1 MPISVLGNR
10 PAHGLTPGRAAG
22 TAALGRRA
30 SFTPLLSRRA
40 GGHGFTMVEL
50 LIVIAIIAIAIG
62 LVAVTLPD
70 GDAAKLEEEGARLT
84 ALLDTA
90 RAEARV
96 SGTAVRWVPRAAAS
110 AGVDDGVA
118 HFVFVGLPP
127 KVVLPT
133 RWLDPR
139 TTAYIAG
146 ASSVLLGPEAILPPQ
161 RIVLRLQD
169 RRLELASDGLGSFV
183 VPAPK
188 ADTTAALGTQ

>member
-1 MPISVLGNR
+1 MPTSDLGNR
-10 PAHGLTPGRAAG
+10 ARPGLISARAAG
-22 TAALGRRA
+22 TAALPKRA
-30 SFTPLLSRRA
+30 A
-40 GGHGFTMVEL
+40 GAGFTMVEL

-70 GDAAKLEEEGARLT
+70 GDSAKLEEEGARLT

-110 AGVDDGVA
+110 AGADDGVA

-146 ASSVLLGPEAILPPQ
+146 GSSVLLGPEAILPPQ

-183 VPAPK
+183 VPVPK
-188 ADTTAALGTQ
+188 SDTAAALVRP

>member
-1 MPISVLGNR
+1 MP
-10 PAHGLTPGRAAG
+10 ARAAG
-22 TAALGRRA
+22 TAALRRRA
-30 SFTPLLSRRA
+30 SGA
-40 GGHGFTMVEL
+40 GFTMVEL
-50 LIVIAIIAIAIG
+50 LIVIAIIAVGVG
-62 LVAVTLPD
+62 LIVVTLPD
-70 GDAAKLEEEGARLT
+70 GDTAKLDEEGARLT

-118 HFVFVGLPP
+118 SFVFVGLPP

-146 ASSVLLGPEAILPPQ
+146 GSSVVLGPEAILPPQ

-169 RRLELASDGLGSFV
+169 RRLELASDGMGSFV
-183 VPAPK
+183 VPVPK
-188 ADTTAALGTQ
+188 SDTAAALVRP